1 MTPKDLDGS
10 TGKIFNVTEV
20 GSSMDSHANTKPSR
34 ELAKE
39 EPIDSLDDLL
49 DIPNILRMAS
59 EKGADVSN
67 PDSHIQL
74 RIVFYDGNTET
85 YPTTLSYNLVK
96 QAIKDLFSR
105 ESSKRE
111 AEIRIDENT
120 SDGYHTFKE
129 LYEFRLLYNAAL
141 FNLMFNNADL
151 SVHKS
156 KKHSDGEL
164 CFGGG
169 WFVVVAQ
176 LPTGQITNH
185 YELKDWDLFQIPER
199 DKAARW
205 DGHTAQDVAKRLRAY
220 LESTKLRKGEDDD

>member
-39 EPIDSLDDLL
+39 EPIDSLDS
-49 DIPNILRMAS
+49 ILT
-59 EKGADVSN
+59 D
-67 PDSHIQL
+67 H
-74 RIVFYDGNTET
+74 RIAWLQMLNELNDEIISVPEMLEIKAKIITDT
-85 YPTTLSYNLVK
+85 K

-220 LESTKLRKGEDDD
+220 LESTKLREDGDE